1 MLPQFSQSGRLYGV
15 PSDASRHT
23 GRNGTKIIEAGG
35 IMANMTNP

>member
-1 MLPQFSQSGRLYGV
+1 MLPRFSQSGRLHGA
-15 PSDASRHT
+15 PSDASHLI